1 MKCKTAQNLK
11 CVSLNWLAFFLDER
25 HIQTL
30 SKFIRKVSACKMQI
44 LSEPLFPEA
53 YFMNSMKMNYRY
65 MWQVWP

>member
-1 MKCKTAQNLK
+1 MCKLK
-11 CVSLNWLAFFLDER
+11 LACLFLDGR
-25 HIQTL
+25 HIKTL
-30 SKFIRKVSACKMQI
+30 SKFIRKVTACKMQI